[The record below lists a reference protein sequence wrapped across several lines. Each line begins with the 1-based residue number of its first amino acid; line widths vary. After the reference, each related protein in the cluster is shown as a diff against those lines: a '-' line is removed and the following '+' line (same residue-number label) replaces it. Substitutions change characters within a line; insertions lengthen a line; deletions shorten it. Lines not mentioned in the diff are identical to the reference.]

1 MQIAQAN
8 GDGGTTPA
16 TETTETP
23 PAHKLNVPLPNAP
36 VTATFTASEGARI
49 VLPEGATV
57 DTIMVRGNDLILVQA
72 DGSIILIVDG
82 AKYPPELVVAGIDIP
97 ADQLAQIVHN
107 VPEGVPA
114 AGPEAGGEHTPSSGG
129 NFAGPPGDI
138 GDPFPIG
145 PLLPPTELHFGL
157 PEVKEIVPGLLQAAA
172 PPDLFPVQVA
182 GATVNGVVE
191 EEQFTGNEPQSGA
204 GKGNEDTRDA
214 NGLDTDGTGPQV
226 TLEVHGTLAGLAT
239 GGNPPLTF
247 SITDVTTDA
256 IVGNEVVTDTAG
268 NPVTSLGVPVTYTAP
283 DLSVPDQTTVR
294 GVADGRVVFTLTV
307 HPDGT
312 FDFILNDTID
322 HPIHGPFPAGED
334 ALNLNLTS
342 LILVTDHDGD
352 PLILTGNAFTITV
365 IDDTPIT
372 SANAAVQLDDDALTG
387 GNAGGTD
394 DQPDSVNATG
404 TLAHSYGAD
413 SPGTTLLTGVALP
426 NASLSACGSVRTAPS
441 SPSASIRAA
450 ATVEVLRVTLT
461 DTSRANTR

>member
-1 MQIAQAN
+1 MDRDTDEAPVASGGQNDHEHDRLETHSAAEAAAAPAPVQIAQAN
-8 GDGGTTPA
+8 GEGGTTPA

-172 PPDLFPVQVA
+172 PPDLFPVQVE

-191 EEQFTGNEPQSGA
+191 EEQFTGNEQQSGA
-204 GKGNEDTRDA
+204 GIRAMRTPEMPTA
-214 NGLDTDGTGPQV
+214 SIPTGP
-226 TLEVHGTLAGLAT
+226 
-239 GGNPPLTF
+239 
-247 SITDVTTDA
+247 
-256 IVGNEVVTDTAG
+256 
-268 NPVTSLGVPVTYTAP
+268 
-283 DLSVPDQTTVR
+283 VR
-294 GVADGRVVFTLTV
+294 R
-307 HPDGT
+307 
-312 FDFILNDTID
+312 
-322 HPIHGPFPAGED
+322 
-334 ALNLNLTS
+334 
-342 LILVTDHDGD
+342 
-352 PLILTGNAFTITV
+352 
-365 IDDTPIT
+365 
-372 SANAAVQLDDDALTG
+372 
-387 GNAGGTD
+387 
-394 DQPDSVNATG
+394 
-404 TLAHSYGAD
+404 
-413 SPGTTLLTGVALP
+413 
-426 NASLSACGSVRTAPS
+426 
-441 SPSASIRAA
+441 
-450 ATVEVLRVTLT
+450 
-461 DTSRANTR
+461 SRSRCTERS